1 MCKETTTHC
10 DSLSSTSTAGFDPE
24 LALAWRST
32 NFALQKAI
40 EVLDHVL
47 AQFQSTYDMCM
58 AVCDGGMVSLCQVCS
73 PLIVLVIVTE
83 NDVFPIMLAIDISK
97 HLHAEI
103 VDDQDGN
110 ATAEQDNA
118 IYENVITIHGN
129 IINKTLNPFTPR

>member
-1 MCKETTTHC
+1 
-10 DSLSSTSTAGFDPE
+10 
-24 LALAWRST
+24 
-32 NFALQKAI
+32 
-40 EVLDHVL
+40 
-47 AQFQSTYDMCM
+47 M